1 MKEITGKLA
10 HTIFANDSNGY
21 AVISF
26 KLDTLNEKHIIATGI
41 LSSLSKE
48 FKYSLQGEYIE
59 HPKYGMQFKVSS
71 YARCMPDDNDG
82 IIKYLSGPQ
91 FAGIGKKIAKDI
103 VDTLGIDCID
113 KIKNDYDILDQ
124 VASINAKKKQAI
136 VNGFENMD
144 DIMEKTIQFFSIH
157 GLSQRN
163 IMRLNMTY
171 GKDAIAKVSENPYR
185 LVYECDGIGFKTC
198 DKLASYLGFDMQDER
213 RLEALLVSLCMQIC
227 MNTKDTYVMLDVLK
241 EKFIKETNSNDFDNV
256 LQKSLL
262 DYHLVQEE
270 DRIYHV
276 SQYKAETKVASFLES
291 FPYYQLDPYDKTI
304 YNVTLDKLQQ
314 EITYNDKQ
322 LEAIHTFFRNDLM
335 IITGGP
341 GTGKTTIVK
350 ALCEMFKKLY
360 PSNSLVCIAP
370 TGRASKRMSMICD
383 VKASTIHSLLA
394 WNLETNT
401 FGKNEKEPLDVDVLI
416 IDEFSMVDNWLFYNL
431 LAASI
436 NVKKICII
444 GDENQLPSVSC
455 GALLHDLINADI
467 CPVIRL
473 DHIYRQQIGSDIIN
487 LAYDIINNNVDF
499 QNYHNG
505 LLFVEC
511 NKFQVKDI
519 VVNIVNKAIDK
530 GYDLNDIQVLSSMY
544 KGLSGIDNL
553 NNALQNAYNPYD
565 INKKEIR
572 YGYQIFRE
580 HDKILQLKNQ
590 IDDDVYN
597 GDIGIIEE
605 IVLPDEIDGQY
616 HIIANFDGI
625 FVEYTNDNIENIT
638 HAYCISIHKSQGNEY
653 PIVIVPVFKEHM
665 IMMHKKLIY
674 TAITRAKSSL
684 IIIGEKEVFNKAVTT
699 NDRHIRQ
706 TTLISRFNK

>member
-10 HTIFANDSNGY
+10 HMIYSNESNGY

-41 LSSLSKE
+41 LAKLSKDY
-48 FKYSLQGEYIE
+48 KYTLQGEYVE
-59 HPKYGMQFKVSS
+59 HPKYGMQFKVEAYS
-71 YARCMPDDNDG
+71 RCMPDDNDG

-91 FAGIGKKIAKDI
+91 FQGIGKKLAKDI

-113 KIKNDYDILDQ
+113 KIKEDYDVLDM
-124 VASINAKKKQAI
+124 VASINSKKKQAI
-136 VNGFENMD
+136 INGFENMD
-144 DIMEKTIQFFSIH
+144 DTMEKTIQFFSIH

-198 DKLASYLGFDMQDER
+198 DKLASYLGLDMMDER
-213 RLEALLVSLCMQIC
+213 RLEALLVSLCMQMC
-227 MNTKDTYVMLDVLK
+227 MNTKDTYVEIEELK
-241 EKFIKETNSNDFDNV
+241 TRFIKETNSDDFDKI
-256 LQKSLL
+256 LKQSLL
-262 DYHLVQEE
+262 DYHLVQE
-270 DRIYHV
+270 DTRIYHV
-276 SQYKAETKVASFLES
+276 SQYKAETKIAAFLQG
-291 FPYYQLDPYDKTI
+291 FPYYSLDPYDKTI
-304 YNVTLDKLQQ
+304 YNVTLDNLQK

-322 LEAIHTFFRNDLM
+322 LEAIRTFFSNDLM

-360 PSNSLVCIAP
+360 PSNPLVCIAP
-370 TGRASKRMSMICD
+370 TGRASKRMSTLCD

-401 FGKNEKEPLDVDVLI
+401 FGKNEKEHLDVDVLI

-431 LAASI
+431 LLASV

-455 GALLHDLINADI
+455 GALLHDLISANI

-473 DHIYRQQIGSDIIN
+473 DHIYRQQVGSDIIN
-487 LAYDIINNNVDF
+487 LAYDIINNRVDF
-499 QNYHNG
+499 SNYHNG
-505 LLFVEC
+505 LLFIEC
-511 NKFQVKDI
+511 DKFNVKE
-519 VVNIVNKAIDK
+519 VLVNIVNKALDK

-544 KGLSGIDNL
+544 KGLTGIDNL
-553 NNALQNAYNPYD
+553 NNTLQNTYNPFD
-565 INKKEIR
+565 STKKEIK

-580 HDKILQLKNQ
+580 KDKILQLKNQ

-597 GDIGIIEE
+597 GDIGVIEE
-605 IVLPDEIDGQY
+605 IVLPGEEDDQY
-616 HIIANFDGI
+616 HIIADFDGI
-625 FVEYTNDNIENIT
+625 YVEYTNDNIENIT

-653 PIVIVPVFKEHM
+653 PIVIVPCCKEHM
-665 IMMHKKLIY
+665 IMMQRKLVY
-674 TAITRAKSSL
+674 TAITRAKMSL
-684 IIIGEKEVFNKAVTT
+684 IIIGEKEVFNKAVNTAE
-699 NDRHIRQ
+699 RHIRK
-706 TTLISRFNK
+706 TTLVSRLNN